1 MMTGHSAPSVL
12 IGYGY
17 HPTTTATY
25 MQRSLE
31 RRTRA
36 TTFVG
41 TSYIARAGYAATDD
55 IARLCDGLPEYPDLY
70 LHVDSGAQFYFP
82 RGLTNL
88 ACPTACYLIDVHVA
102 PKTHWKQAMFFDY
115 AFSAQRTFV
124 EVLRHLGHPHA
135 YWLPLACDP
144 EVHRRHDVP
153 KRYDIGFVGATD
165 SRYARRTALLR
176 RLEERFTI
184 SDYSRSY
191 TPAEMARVYS
201 ESRLVFNCSL
211 RREVNMRVFEG
222 PATGSLLLTD
232 RIGNG
237 LAELMADRTHLVMY
251 DDAIL
256 IELAQEY
263 LRDDAARERIAAG
276 GYEHVHAHHTYDRRV
291 AQILDTIFAGTGPQ
305 LEAPL
310 RRAGD
315 SDVTLAYAELYSRMG
330 LVDDTITQLKALPA
344 GLQYRLPSAKQAAL
358 SLIRRVRYG

>member
-1 MMTGHSAPSVL
+1 MTAHSDLNVL

-25 MQRSLE
+25 LQRALE

-41 TSYIARAGYAATDD
+41 TSYGARAGYAATGD
-55 IARLCDGLPEYPDLY
+55 IARLCAGLPDYPSLY
-70 LHVDSGAQFYFP
+70 LHIDSGHQFYFP

-88 ACPTACYLIDVHVA
+88 TCPTACYLIDVHVQ

-124 EVLRHLGHPHA
+124 DVLRHLGHPRA

-144 EVHRRHDVP
+144 EIHRRHDVP
-153 KRYDIGFVGATD
+153 KRFDIGFVGST
-165 SRYARRTALLR
+165 SSHYARRAALLR
-176 RLEERFTI
+176 RLEERFTL
-184 SDYSRSY
+184 SDYKRSY
-191 TPAEMARVYS
+191 TPEEMARVYS
-201 ESRLVFNCSL
+201 ESHLVFNCSL

-256 IELAQEY
+256 VELAEEY
-263 LRDDAARERIAAG
+263 LRDHAARERIAASV
-276 GYEHVHAHHTYDRRV
+276 YEHVRAHHTYDHRA
-291 AQILDTIFAGTGPQ
+291 AQILDTIFAGSGPH

-315 SDVTLAYAELYSRMG
+315 SDLALAYAELYSRMG
-330 LVDDTITQLKALPA
+330 YVDDTITQFKALPA
-344 GLQYRLPSAKQAAL
+344 TLGCRVPGAKQVAL